1 MSSKSSSVAD
11 ICGEAVDQVIRHAAY
26 TKSLDNLT
34 EGGLLGLTTKKIL
47 ISGSSSLASSASGNC
62 QSFRVIY

>member
-34 EGGLLGLTTKKIL
+34 GVLVGFSNLLI
-47 ISGSSSLASSASGNC
+47 
-62 QSFRVIY
+62 